1 MPFGDFIHRF
11 ILIYRHLAIYLQ
23 NQNENIVR
31 NKTQSTFHKVR
42 NYILKVNNM
51 ARILVERGS
60 VKKLAR
66 FFEVSEQT
74 VRNALRYIT
83 EGEMPERIRE
93 KALSSGG
100 VKTRKGF
107 NL

>member
-1 MPFGDFIHRF
+1 ML
-11 ILIYRHLAIYLQ
+11 ILPLAQMILYLQ

-60 VKKLAR
+60 VKKLAIL
-66 FFEVSEQT
+66 FEVSEQT

-100 VKTRKGF
+100 VKTRRNF
-107 NL
+107 QI

>member
-1 MPFGDFIHRF
+1 
-11 ILIYRHLAIYLQ
+11 
-23 NQNENIVR
+23 
-31 NKTQSTFHKVR
+31 
-42 NYILKVNNM
+42 M

-60 VKKLAR
+60 VKKLAIL
-66 FFEVSEQT
+66 FEVSEQT

-100 VKTRKGF
+100 VKTRRNF
-107 NL
+107 QI

>member
-1 MPFGDFIHRF
+1 M
-11 ILIYRHLAIYLQ
+11 
-23 NQNENIVR
+23 R
-31 NKTQSTFHKVR
+31 NKTQSTFDKVM

-60 VKKLAR
+60 VKKLAI

-83 EGEMPERIRE
+83 EGEAPERIRE
-93 KALSSGG
+93 KALASGG
-100 VKTRKGF
+100 IKTKRKF
-107 NL
+107 QV

>member
-1 MPFGDFIHRF
+1 MLLAQT
-11 ILIYRHLAIYLQ
+11 ILYLQ